1 MARYKWLGRIVRL
14 FFSALILLLVLFM
27 LVQRV
32 ERSHA
37 ATSTRRLLFTSS
49 KSESMELHDNRFNST
64 AKFDEN
70 KHEVPNGANPDSNR

>member
-14 FFSALILLLVLFM
+14 FFSALLLLLVLFM

-32 ERSHA
+32 ERSYA
-37 ATSTRRLLFTSS
+37 ATSARRLLLTSM
-49 KSESMELHDNRFNST
+49 SESMELHDHRLTGT
-64 AKFDEN
+64 AKLDES